1 MSICSEKRKTR
12 DFGLGLERVEV
23 GSQEKWSQDPD
34 LGKLRLCPMLMPVV
48 PGWKNISIHV
58 TPYTPC
64 TRSFMFLGSNKYIAD
79 VE

>member
-1 MSICSEKRKTR
+1 MSICSEKRKTW

-48 PGWKNISIHV
+48 PGWKNMSLYMSHHIPH
-58 TPYTPC
+58 
-64 TRSFMFLGSNKYIAD
+64 AQ
-79 VE
+79 